1 MAWDQ
6 KLKNFG
12 VIKVE
17 GKNVKLYSSSA
28 SYITISVSEPVT
40 GASWAGDVLNVNLAN
55 GKVRRYTS
63 SASYTTV

>member
-17 GKNVKLYSSSA
+17 GKNVKLYSSSV
-28 SYITISVSEPVT
+28 SYITISVNELVT
-40 GASWAGDVLNVNLAN
+40 NAIWAGDFLNVTLAN
-55 GKVRRYTS
+55 GKVRRYS
-63 SASYTTV
+63 SQVSYTTV